1 MSPSPPARFEPKYSV
16 VPSQESEGRVS
27 EEAVVLID
35 RMGLAR
41 RVTVTVCASGE
52 VGARNAVDTCP

>member
-1 MSPSPPARFEPKYSV
+1 VCEKIF
-16 VPSQESEGRVS
+16 S

-41 RVTVTVCASGE
+41 RVTVTVCANGE
-52 VGARNAVDTCP
+52 VGARTAVEVCPVVIP